1 MDALSFA
8 IALIFV
14 SLFASCAL
22 ALFAWQR
29 RHVPGLTQLAIGSF
43 TITLG
48 IILLVLRE
56 VEISRFL
63 STYVAN
69 LLLPGGL
76 LIQLYGMAKF
86 WDERHSRAPAF
97 AAACLAIVALTL
109 PYYVFILE
117 IENTRLGL
125 LSVMTVIL
133 SVAFVDV
140 VGSGLKRR
148 SINRPLSALVRN
160 TGAYAFI
167 GTSIFVA
174 FAEIALAYFR
184 FGADF
189 VSEQALLPLLILYA
203 MALTL
208 FTTFSILFMSFEE
221 QRVERLETQSQDPL
235 TGELNP
241 SAFESVGMQLYR
253 SACLS
258 KNTVLL
264 IGIEL
269 LGLTGVVSREGPK
282 RSNQIVIDTV
292 AKIREHF
299 GDDALLC
306 RYRFDR
312 LFLATTQIES
322 REAQKKIS
330 RLDDELPSALALA
343 SPSASAIIGFK
354 LASMTKQP
362 SEPVTRGDFEALLYE
377 LEIELIRRRLG

>member
-69 LLLPGGL
+69 LLLPGGR

-109 PYYVFILE
+109 PYYVFVLD
-117 IENTRLGL
+117 IENTRIGL

-140 VGSGLKRR
+140 IGSGLKRR

-174 FAEIALAYFR
+174 FTEIALAYFR

-241 SAFESVGMQLYR
+241 GAFESVGMQLYR

-282 RSNQIVIDTV
+282 RSNRIVIDTV

-312 LFLATTQIES
+312 LFLVTTQIES

-330 RLDDELPSALALA
+330 RLEDELPSALALA
-343 SPSASAIIGFK
+343 SPSAIIGFK

>member
-63 STYVAN
+63 SSYVAN
-69 LLLPGGL
+69 LLLPGGR

-109 PYYVFILE
+109 PYYVFVLD
-117 IENTRLGL
+117 IENTRIGL

-140 VGSGLKRR
+140 IGSGLKRR

-167 GTSIFVA
+167 VTSIFVA

-221 QRVERLETQSQDPL
+221 QRIERSETQSQDPL

-330 RLDDELPSALALA
+330 RLEDELPSALALA
-343 SPSASAIIGFK
+343 SPSAIIGFK
-354 LASMTKQP
+354 LVSMTKQP
-362 SEPVTRGDFEALLYE
+362 SEPVTRGDFDALLYE

>member
-8 IALIFV
+8 IALILV

-69 LLLPGGL
+69 LLLPGGR
-76 LIQLYGMAKF
+76 LIQLNGMAKF

-109 PYYVFILE
+109 PYYVFVLD
-117 IENTRLGL
+117 IENTRIGL

-140 VGSGLKRR
+140 IGSGLKRR

-174 FAEIALAYFR
+174 FTEIALAYFR

-208 FTTFSILFMSFEE
+208 FTTLSILFMSFEE
-221 QRVERLETQSQDPL
+221 QRIERSETQSQDPL

-241 SAFESVGMQLYR
+241 DAFESVGMQLYR

-258 KNTVLL
+258 KNTALL

-282 RSNQIVIDTV
+282 RSNQIVNDTV

-312 LFLATTQIES
+312 LFLVTTQIES

-330 RLDDELPSALALA
+330 RLEDELPSALALA
-343 SPSASAIIGFK
+343 SPSAIIGFK
-354 LASMTKQP
+354 LVSMTKKP
-362 SEPVTRGDFEALLYE
+362 SEPATRGDFEALLYE

>member
-14 SLFASCAL
+14 SMFASCVL

-63 STYVAN
+63 SSYVAN
-69 LLLPGGL
+69 LLLPGGR

-109 PYYVFILE
+109 PYYVFVLD
-117 IENTRLGL
+117 IENTRIGL

-241 SAFESVGMQLYR
+241 GAFESVGMQLYR

-282 RSNQIVIDTV
+282 RSNRIVIDTV

-330 RLDDELPSALALA
+330 RLEDELPSALALA
-343 SPSASAIIGFK
+343 SPSAFIGFK
-354 LASMTKQP
+354 LVSMTKQP
-362 SEPVTRGDFEALLYE
+362 SEPVTRGDFDALLYE

>member
-69 LLLPGGL
+69 LLLPGGR

-109 PYYVFILE
+109 PYYVFVLD
-117 IENTRLGL
+117 IENTRIGL

-140 VGSGLKRR
+140 IGSGLKRR

-174 FAEIALAYFR
+174 FTEIALAYFR

-241 SAFESVGMQLYR
+241 GAFESVGMQLYR

-312 LFLATTQIES
+312 LFLVTTQIES

-330 RLDDELPSALALA
+330 RLEDELPSALALA
-343 SPSASAIIGFK
+343 SPSAIIGFK
-354 LASMTKQP
+354 LVSMTKKP

>member
-69 LLLPGGL
+69 LLLPGGR

-109 PYYVFILE
+109 PYYVFVLD
-117 IENTRLGL
+117 IENTRIGL

-140 VGSGLKRR
+140 IGSGLKRR

-174 FAEIALAYFR
+174 FTEIALAYFR

-221 QRVERLETQSQDPL
+221 QRIERSETQSQDPL

-282 RSNQIVIDTV
+282 RSNRIVIDTV

-330 RLDDELPSALALA
+330 RLEDELPSALALA
-343 SPSASAIIGFK
+343 SPSAIIGFK
-354 LASMTKQP
+354 LVSMTKQP
-362 SEPVTRGDFEALLYE
+362 SEPVTRGDFDALLYE

>member
-63 STYVAN
+63 SSYVAN
-69 LLLPGGL
+69 LLLPGGR

-109 PYYVFILE
+109 PYYVFVLD
-117 IENTRLGL
+117 IENTRIGL

-140 VGSGLKRR
+140 IGSGLKRR

-167 GTSIFVA
+167 VTSIFVA

-221 QRVERLETQSQDPL
+221 QRIERSETQSQDPL

-241 SAFESVGMQLYR
+241 DAFESVGMQLYR

-330 RLDDELPSALALA
+330 RLEDELPSALALA
-343 SPSASAIIGFK
+343 SPSAIIGFK
-354 LASMTKQP
+354 LVSMTKQP
-362 SEPVTRGDFEALLYE
+362 SEPVTRGDFDALLYE

>member
-1 MDALSFA
+1 
-8 IALIFV
+8 
-14 SLFASCAL
+14 
-22 ALFAWQR
+22 
-29 RHVPGLTQLAIGSF
+29 
-43 TITLG
+43 
-48 IILLVLRE
+48 
-56 VEISRFL
+56 
-63 STYVAN
+63 
-69 LLLPGGL
+69 
-76 LIQLYGMAKF
+76 MAKF

-109 PYYVFILE
+109 PYYVFVLD
-117 IENTRLGL
+117 IENTRIGL

-140 VGSGLKRR
+140 IGSGLKRR

-174 FAEIALAYFR
+174 FTEIALAYFR

-221 QRVERLETQSQDPL
+221 QRIERSETLSQDPL

-241 SAFESVGMQLYR
+241 DAFESVGMQLYR

-269 LGLTGVVSREGPK
+269 LGLTGVVSREGPE

-312 LFLATTQIES
+312 LFLVTTQIES

-330 RLDDELPSALALA
+330 RLEDELPSALALA
-343 SPSASAIIGFK
+343 SPSAIIGFK

-362 SEPVTRGDFEALLYE
+362 SEPVARGDFEALLYE

>member
-69 LLLPGGL
+69 LLLPGGR

-109 PYYVFILE
+109 PYYVFVLD
-117 IENTRLGL
+117 IENTRIGL

-140 VGSGLKRR
+140 IGSGLKRR

-174 FAEIALAYFR
+174 FTEIALAYFR

-208 FTTFSILFMSFEE
+208 FTTFSILFMNFEE
-221 QRVERLETQSQDPL
+221 QRIERSETQSQDPL

-241 SAFESVGMQLYR
+241 DAFESVGMQLYR

-269 LGLTGVVSREGPK
+269 LGLTGVVSREGPE

-312 LFLATTQIES
+312 LFLVTTQIES

-330 RLDDELPSALALA
+330 RLEDELPSALALA
-343 SPSASAIIGFK
+343 SPSAIIGFK

-362 SEPVTRGDFEALLYE
+362 SEPVARGDFEALLYE

>member
-69 LLLPGGL
+69 LLLPGGR

-109 PYYVFILE
+109 PYYVFVLD
-117 IENTRLGL
+117 IENTRIGL

-167 GTSIFVA
+167 GTSIFGA

-258 KNTVLL
+258 KNPVLL

-269 LGLTGVVSREGPK
+269 LGLTGVVSRESPK

-312 LFLATTQIES
+312 LFLVTTQIES
-322 REAQKKIS
+322 REPQKKIS
-330 RLDDELPSALALA
+330 RLEDELPSALALA
-343 SPSASAIIGFK
+343 SPSAIIGFK

-362 SEPVTRGDFEALLYE
+362 SEPVARGDFEALLYE

>member
-69 LLLPGGL
+69 LLLPGGR

-109 PYYVFILE
+109 PYYVFVLD
-117 IENTRLGL
+117 IENTRIGL

-140 VGSGLKRR
+140 IGSGLKRR

-174 FAEIALAYFR
+174 FTEIALAYFR

-221 QRVERLETQSQDPL
+221 QRIERSETQSQDPL

-312 LFLATTQIES
+312 LFLVTTQIES

-330 RLDDELPSALALA
+330 RLEDELPSALALA
-343 SPSASAIIGFK
+343 SPSAIIGFK
-354 LASMTKQP
+354 LVSMTKKP

>member
-69 LLLPGGL
+69 LLLPGGR

-109 PYYVFILE
+109 PYYVFVLD
-117 IENTRLGL
+117 IENTRIGL

-140 VGSGLKRR
+140 IGSGLKRR

-174 FAEIALAYFR
+174 FTEIALAYFR

-189 VSEQALLPLLILYA
+189 VSEQALLPLLPLLILYA

-208 FTTFSILFMSFEE
+208 FTTFSILFMNFEE
-221 QRVERLETQSQDPL
+221 QRIERSETQSQDPL

-241 SAFESVGMQLYR
+241 DAFESVGMQLYR

-269 LGLTGVVSREGPK
+269 LGLTGVVSRE
-282 RSNQIVIDTV
+282 
-292 AKIREHF
+292 A
-299 GDDALLC
+299 
-306 RYRFDR
+306 
-312 LFLATTQIES
+312 
-322 REAQKKIS
+322 
-330 RLDDELPSALALA
+330 PSAA
-343 SPSASAIIGFK
+343 
-354 LASMTKQP
+354 TK
-362 SEPVTRGDFEALLYE
+362 
-377 LEIELIRRRLG
+377 

>member
-69 LLLPGGL
+69 LLLPGGR

-109 PYYVFILE
+109 PYYVFVLD
-117 IENTRLGL
+117 IENTRIGL

-140 VGSGLKRR
+140 IGSGLKRR

-174 FAEIALAYFR
+174 FTEIALAYFR

-221 QRVERLETQSQDPL
+221 QRIERSETQSQDPL

-241 SAFESVGMQLYR
+241 DAFESVGMQLYR

-269 LGLTGVVSREGPK
+269 LELTGVVSREGPK

-312 LFLATTQIES
+312 LFLVTTQIES

-330 RLDDELPSALALA
+330 RLEDELPSALALA
-343 SPSASAIIGFK
+343 SPSAIIGFK
-354 LASMTKQP
+354 LVSMTKKP

>member
-69 LLLPGGL
+69 LLLPGGR

-109 PYYVFILE
+109 PYYVFVLD
-117 IENTRLGL
+117 IENTRIGL

-140 VGSGLKRR
+140 IGSGLKRR

-174 FAEIALAYFR
+174 FTEIALAYFR

-221 QRVERLETQSQDPL
+221 QRIERSETQSQDPL

-241 SAFESVGMQLYR
+241 DAFESVGMQLYR

-282 RSNQIVIDTV
+282 RSNRIVIDTV

-330 RLDDELPSALALA
+330 RLEDELPSALALA
-343 SPSASAIIGFK
+343 SPSAIIGFK
-354 LASMTKQP
+354 LVSMTKQP
-362 SEPVTRGDFEALLYE
+362 SEPVTRGDFDALLYE

>member
-29 RHVPGLTQLAIGSF
+29 RHVPGLTELAIGSF

-69 LLLPGGL
+69 LLLPGGR

-109 PYYVFILE
+109 PYYVFVLD
-117 IENTRLGL
+117 IENTRIGL

-174 FAEIALAYFR
+174 FTEIALAYFR

-221 QRVERLETQSQDPL
+221 QRIERSETQSQDPL

-241 SAFESVGMQLYR
+241 DAFESVGMQLYR

-282 RSNQIVIDTV
+282 RSNRIVIDTV

-330 RLDDELPSALALA
+330 RLEDELPSALALA
-343 SPSASAIIGFK
+343 SPSAIIGFK
-354 LASMTKQP
+354 LVSMTKKP

>member
-29 RHVPGLTQLAIGSF
+29 RHVPGLTELAIGSF

-69 LLLPGGL
+69 LLLPGGR

-109 PYYVFILE
+109 PYYVFVLD
-117 IENTRLGL
+117 IENTRIGL

-140 VGSGLKRR
+140 IGSGLKRR

-174 FAEIALAYFR
+174 FTEIALAYFR

-221 QRVERLETQSQDPL
+221 QRIERSETQSQDPL

-241 SAFESVGMQLYR
+241 GAFESVGMQLYR

-282 RSNQIVIDTV
+282 RSNRIVIDTV

-330 RLDDELPSALALA
+330 RLEDELPSALALA
-343 SPSASAIIGFK
+343 SPSAIIGFK
-354 LASMTKQP
+354 LVSMTKKP
-362 SEPVTRGDFEALLYE
+362 SEPVTRGDFDALLYE

>member
-69 LLLPGGL
+69 LLLPGGR

-109 PYYVFILE
+109 PYYVFVLD
-117 IENTRLGL
+117 IENTRIGL

-140 VGSGLKRR
+140 IGSGLKRR

-174 FAEIALAYFR
+174 FTEIALAYFR

-221 QRVERLETQSQDPL
+221 QRIERSETLSQDPL

-241 SAFESVGMQLYR
+241 DAFESEGMQLYR

-269 LGLTGVVSREGPK
+269 LGLTGVVSREGPE

-312 LFLATTQIES
+312 LFLVTTQIES

-330 RLDDELPSALALA
+330 RLEDELPSALALA
-343 SPSASAIIGFK
+343 SPSAIIGFK

-362 SEPVTRGDFEALLYE
+362 SEPVARGDFEALLYE
-377 LEIELIRRRLG
+377 LESELSRRRIG

>member
-29 RHVPGLTQLAIGSF
+29 RHVPGLTELAIGSF

-69 LLLPGGL
+69 LLLPGGR

-109 PYYVFILE
+109 PYYVFVLD
-117 IENTRLGL
+117 IENTRIGL

-140 VGSGLKRR
+140 IGSGLKRR

-174 FAEIALAYFR
+174 FTEIALAYFR

-221 QRVERLETQSQDPL
+221 QRIERLETQSQDPL

-241 SAFESVGMQLYR
+241 DAFESVGMQLYR

-282 RSNQIVIDTV
+282 RSNRIVIDTV

-312 LFLATTQIES
+312 LFLVTTQIES
-322 REAQKKIS
+322 RKAQKKIS
-330 RLDDELPSALALA
+330 RLEDELPSALALA
-343 SPSASAIIGFK
+343 SPSAIIGFK
-354 LASMTKQP
+354 LVSMTKKP

>member
-69 LLLPGGL
+69 LLLPGGR

-109 PYYVFILE
+109 PYYVFVLD
-117 IENTRLGL
+117 IENTRIGL

-140 VGSGLKRR
+140 IGSGLKRR

-174 FAEIALAYFR
+174 FTEIALACFR

-221 QRVERLETQSQDPL
+221 QRIERSETLSQDPL

-241 SAFESVGMQLYR
+241 DAFESEGMQLYR

-312 LFLATTQIES
+312 LFLVTTQIES

-330 RLDDELPSALALA
+330 RLEDELPSALALA
-343 SPSASAIIGFK
+343 SPSVIIGFK

-362 SEPVTRGDFEALLYE
+362 SEPVARGDFEALLYE

>member
-63 STYVAN
+63 SSYVAN
-69 LLLPGGL
+69 LLLPGGR

-109 PYYVFILE
+109 PYYVFVLD
-117 IENTRLGL
+117 IENTRIGL

-140 VGSGLKRR
+140 IGSGLKRR

-174 FAEIALAYFR
+174 FTEIALAYFR

-221 QRVERLETQSQDPL
+221 QRIERSETQSQDPL

-241 SAFESVGMQLYR
+241 DAFESVGMQLYR

-282 RSNQIVIDTV
+282 RSNRIVIDTV

-330 RLDDELPSALALA
+330 RLEDELPSALALA
-343 SPSASAIIGFK
+343 SPSAIIGFK
-354 LASMTKQP
+354 LVSMTKKP

-377 LEIELIRRRLG
+377 LEIELIRRRLGL

>member
-1 MDALSFA
+1 MDALSLA

-48 IILLVLRE
+48 IILHVLRE

-69 LLLPGGL
+69 LLLPGGR

-109 PYYVFILE
+109 PYYVFVLD
-117 IENTRLGL
+117 IENTRIGL
-125 LSVMTVIL
+125 LSVITVIL

-140 VGSGLKRR
+140 IGSGLKRR

-189 VSEQALLPLLILYA
+189 
-203 MALTL
+203 
-208 FTTFSILFMSFEE
+208 F
-221 QRVERLETQSQDPL
+221 
-235 TGELNP
+235 LN
-241 SAFESVGMQLYR
+241 R
-253 SACLS
+253 RCCL
-258 KNTVLL
+258 
-264 IGIEL
+264 
-269 LGLTGVVSREGPK
+269 
-282 RSNQIVIDTV
+282 
-292 AKIREHF
+292 
-299 GDDALLC
+299 C
-306 RYRFDR
+306 
-312 LFLATTQIES
+312 
-322 REAQKKIS
+322 
-330 RLDDELPSALALA
+330 
-343 SPSASAIIGFK
+343 
-354 LASMTKQP
+354 
-362 SEPVTRGDFEALLYE
+362 
-377 LEIELIRRRLG
+377 

>member
-14 SLFASCAL
+14 SMFASCVL

-48 IILLVLRE
+48 IILLVLLE

-63 STYVAN
+63 SSYVAN
-69 LLLPGGL
+69 LLLPGGR

-109 PYYVFILE
+109 PYYVFVLD
-117 IENTRLGL
+117 IENTRIGL

-189 VSEQALLPLLILYA
+189 VSEQALLPLLILYV

-241 SAFESVGMQLYR
+241 GAFESVGMQLYR

-282 RSNQIVIDTV
+282 RSNRIVIDTV

-330 RLDDELPSALALA
+330 RLEDELPSALALA
-343 SPSASAIIGFK
+343 SPSAFIGFK
-354 LASMTKQP
+354 LVSMTKQP
-362 SEPVTRGDFEALLYE
+362 SEPVTRGDFDALLYE

>member
-29 RHVPGLTQLAIGSF
+29 RHVPGLTELAIGSF

-63 STYVAN
+63 SSYVAN
-69 LLLPGGL
+69 LLLPGGR

-109 PYYVFILE
+109 PYYVFVLD
-117 IENTRLGL
+117 IENTRIGL

-140 VGSGLKRR
+140 IGSGLKRR

-174 FAEIALAYFR
+174 FTEIALAYFR

-189 VSEQALLPLLILYA
+189 VSEQALLPLLILYV

-221 QRVERLETQSQDPL
+221 QRIERSETQSQDPL

-241 SAFESVGMQLYR
+241 DAFESVGMQLYR

-269 LGLTGVVSREGPK
+269 LRLTGVVSREGPK
-282 RSNQIVIDTV
+282 RSNRIVIDTV

-312 LFLATTQIES
+312 LFLVTTQIES

-330 RLDDELPSALALA
+330 RLEDELPSALALT
-343 SPSASAIIGFK
+343 SPSAIIGFK
-354 LASMTKQP
+354 LVSMTKKP

>member
-29 RHVPGLTQLAIGSF
+29 RHVPGLTELAIGSF

-69 LLLPGGL
+69 LLLPGGR

-109 PYYVFILE
+109 PYYVFVLD
-117 IENTRLGL
+117 IENTRIGL

-140 VGSGLKRR
+140 IGSGLKRR

-174 FAEIALAYFR
+174 FTEIALAYFR

-221 QRVERLETQSQDPL
+221 QRIERLETQSQDPL

-241 SAFESVGMQLYR
+241 DAFESVGMQLYR

-282 RSNQIVIDTV
+282 RSNRIVIDTV

-312 LFLATTQIES
+312 LFLVTTQIES

-330 RLDDELPSALALA
+330 RLEDELPSALALT
-343 SPSASAIIGFK
+343 SPSAIIGFK
-354 LASMTKQP
+354 LVSMTKKP

>member
-8 IALIFV
+8 VALILV
-14 SLFASCAL
+14 SLLASCAL

-29 RHVPGLTQLAIGSF
+29 SHVPGLTLLVTGSF
-43 TITLG
+43 VITLG
-48 IILLVLRE
+48 ILLLVLRE
-56 VEISRFL
+56 AEISRFL

-69 LLLPGGL
+69 LLLPGGR

-86 WDERHSRAPAF
+86 WDERQSRAPAF
-97 AAACLAIVALTL
+97 AAACLVIVALTL
-109 PYYVFILE
+109 PYYVFVLDIQ
-117 IENTRLGL
+117 NTRLGL

-140 VGSGLKRR
+140 IGSGLKRR

-167 GTSIFVA
+167 ATSIFVA

-184 FGADF
+184 FGADLI
-189 VSEQALLPLLILYA
+189 SEQALLPMLILYA

-208 FTTFSILFMSFEE
+208 FSTFSILFMSFEE
-221 QRVERLETQSQDPL
+221 QRVERLEAQSQDLL

-241 SAFESVGMQLYR
+241 DAFKEVGIQLYR
-253 SACLS
+253 SACLN

-264 IGIEL
+264 VGIEL
-269 LGLTGVVSREGPK
+269 LGLTGVVSREGCK
-282 RSNQIVIDTV
+282 RSNRIVSDTV
-292 AKIREHF
+292 TKVRELF

-322 REAQKKIS
+322 NQAQKKIS
-330 RLDDELPSALALA
+330 RLEDELPSALALA
-343 SPSASAIIGFK
+343 SPSNIITFK
-354 LASMTKQP
+354 LASMTKKP
-362 SEPVTRGDFEALLYE
+362 SEPVAREDFETLLHE

>member
-63 STYVAN
+63 SSYVAN
-69 LLLPGGL
+69 LLLPGGR

-109 PYYVFILE
+109 PYYVFVLD
-117 IENTRLGL
+117 IENTRIGL

-140 VGSGLKRR
+140 IGSGLKRR

-174 FAEIALAYFR
+174 FTEIALAYFR

-221 QRVERLETQSQDPL
+221 QRIERSETQSQDPL

-241 SAFESVGMQLYR
+241 DALESVGMQLYR

-312 LFLATTQIES
+312 LFLVTTQIES
-322 REAQKKIS
+322 REAQKKS
-330 RLDDELPSALALA
+330 RGSRTSYPAL
-343 SPSASAIIGFK
+343 SP
-354 LASMTKQP
+354 
-362 SEPVTRGDFEALLYE
+362 
-377 LEIELIRRRLG
+377 

>member
-63 STYVAN
+63 SSYVAN
-69 LLLPGGL
+69 LLLPGGR

-109 PYYVFILE
+109 PYYVFVLD
-117 IENTRLGL
+117 IENTRIGL

-140 VGSGLKRR
+140 IGSGLKRR

-221 QRVERLETQSQDPL
+221 QRIERSETQSQDPL

-312 LFLATTQIES
+312 LFLVTTQIES

-330 RLDDELPSALALA
+330 RLEDELPSALALT
-343 SPSASAIIGFK
+343 SPSAIIGFK
-354 LASMTKQP
+354 LVSMTKKP
-362 SEPVTRGDFEALLYE
+362 SEPVTRGDFDALLYE

>member
-63 STYVAN
+63 SSYVAN
-69 LLLPGGL
+69 LLLPGGR

-109 PYYVFILE
+109 PYYVFVLD
-117 IENTRLGL
+117 IENTRIGL

-140 VGSGLKRR
+140 IGSGLKRR

-167 GTSIFVA
+167 VTSIFVA

-221 QRVERLETQSQDPL
+221 QRIERSETQSQDPL

-330 RLDDELPSALALA
+330 RLEDELPSALALA
-343 SPSASAIIGFK
+343 SPSAIIGFK
-354 LASMTKQP
+354 LVFMTKQP
-362 SEPVTRGDFEALLYE
+362 SEPVTRGDFDALLYE

>member
-29 RHVPGLTQLAIGSF
+29 RHVPGLTELAIGSF

-63 STYVAN
+63 SSYVAN
-69 LLLPGGL
+69 LLLPGGR

-109 PYYVFILE
+109 PYYVFVLD
-117 IENTRLGL
+117 IENTRIGL

-140 VGSGLKRR
+140 IGSGLKRR

-174 FAEIALAYFR
+174 FTEIALAYFR

-189 VSEQALLPLLILYA
+189 VSEQALLPLLILYV

-221 QRVERLETQSQDPL
+221 QRIERSETQSQDPL

-241 SAFESVGMQLYR
+241 DAFESVGMQLYR

-282 RSNQIVIDTV
+282 RSNRIVIDTV

-312 LFLATTQIES
+312 LFLVTTQIES

-330 RLDDELPSALALA
+330 RLEDELPSALALT
-343 SPSASAIIGFK
+343 SPSAIIGFK
-354 LASMTKQP
+354 LVSMTKKP